1 MINYL
6 QSVLTYEPDSPMLFN
21 SGLFWVLFMIFLPI
35 YGMLR
40 NRKATM
46 MVYVIAFS
54 LFFYYKSSGAFCLL
68 LIARTVIDY
77 YISHWLARSDSKAA
91 RRALLTMSLL
101 LSLGTL
107 GYFKYANFFMENI
120 SVLFSTN
127 FQPLD
132 LVLPVGISFYTFQS
146 ISYVVDV
153 YKGKTGQ
160 SKSLLEY
167 LFFLSFFPAL
177 VAGPIVRSTAF
188 LPQIYNKEKI
198 GESTVFSG
206 MVLIMIGLVKKAIV
220 ADYLAQFNNM
230 VFGMPDSYSGFEC
243 LMAVLGFS
251 VQIFCDFSGYSD
263 IAIGISRIMGF
274 ELGDNFRSPYKSLSI
289 TEFWRRWHISL
300 SSWLRDYVYIP
311 LGGNRKGSFRTYLNL
326 MITMLVGGIWHGAG
340 WQFIIW
346 GGMHGVGLV
355 IHKLKSRFF
364 PVQELRGIRLFVSWL
379 GTFAFVTLLWV
390 FFRAESTSVAVSLIG
405 RIFTDFTP
413 EMVLPFMQTR
423 CVWVG
428 VCVFA
433 FIAIFTPLK
442 AYQWVEKRYISSNII
457 VKIII
462 FAVLVQLILEFAGTE
477 VAPFIYFQF

>member
-1 MINYL
+1 
-6 QSVLTYEPDSPMLFN
+6 
-21 SGLFWVLFMIFLPI
+21 
-35 YGMLR
+35 
-40 NRKATM
+40 
-46 MVYVIAFS
+46 
-54 LFFYYKSSGAFCLL
+54 
-68 LIARTVIDY
+68 
-77 YISHWLARSDSKAA
+77 
-91 RRALLTMSLL
+91 
-101 LSLGTL
+101 
-107 GYFKYANFFMENI
+107 
-120 SVLFSTN
+120 
-127 FQPLD
+127 
-132 LVLPVGISFYTFQS
+132 
-146 ISYVVDV
+146 
-153 YKGKTGQ
+153 
-160 SKSLLEY
+160 
-167 LFFLSFFPAL
+167 
-177 VAGPIVRSTAF
+177 
-188 LPQIYNKEKI
+188 
-198 GESTVFSG
+198 
-206 MVLIMIGLVKKAIV
+206 
-220 ADYLAQFNNM
+220 M

-311 LGGNRKGSFRTYLNL
+311 LGGNRKGSFRTYFNL

-346 GGMHGVGLV
+346 GGMHGLGLV

-364 PVQELRGIRLFVSWL
+364 PVQQLRGIRLFGSWL

-423 CVWVG
+423 GAWVG

-442 AYQWVEKRYISSNII
+442 VYQWAEKRYISSNII